1 MNNANGFRTADAMG
15 RLHRLLRYFPGGG
28 PAPRLTVR
36 RALCILMCMSVLSG
50 TPCLPFG
57 PSNVA
62 ASESSDSEADEA
74 KNKKNSE
81 AEAEK
86 SKKNSE
92 AEAEKSKKNSEAEAE
107 KSKKNSSPEA
117 EKSEGKSGSAKAA
130 GSPEKKAVKAG
141 TQKELSRGEA
151 ATKAAVEENI
161 YRWRLQAIENQEA
174 AKRDHKEVILKRRLR
189 IQLLSD
195 GVELGDDAVTYFICD
210 NGTDYVVAEDDG
222 EQYIYNACITRSG
235 EYFLADD
242 TINEGIRMHVSTL
255 VDDSCLRSTEPF
267 WNHVLL
273 RDAPQTSSGSNQNR
287 PTDANGVMMV
297 PYFNQGAGYFVNGTW
312 MYTEWPGVSFN
323 VNGHTMS
330 QAGCGFFSTAMALS
344 YVLQRIVAPI
354 DFKENGQYIAGGGS
368 AVTVG
373 VASASMYHVPAY
385 MTSDINEVLMALRNG
400 QPVMEHVGS
409 PPFTNG
415 GHYILLVGVLPD
427 GTIAVNDP
435 GHVENSYWYCGVS
448 FPIETIMRCVKD
460 PSTAFTVFG

>member
-1 MNNANGFRTADAMG
+1 MKNANGFRTADAKG
-15 RLHRLLRYFPGGG
+15 RLHRLLRHFPVGE
-28 PAPRLTVR
+28 PALRMALR
-36 RALCILMCMSVLSG
+36 RALCMFMCMFVISG
-50 TPCLPFG
+50 TPCLPWG
-57 PSNVA
+57 LSSA
-62 ASESSDSEADEA
+62 EASESPDSEADA
-74 KNKKNSE
+74 KKSKKNSE
-81 AEAEK
+81 ADAKKSKKGSEADAEK

-92 AEAEKSKKNSEAEAE
+92 ADAEKNKKEAA
-107 KSKKNSSPEA
+107 
-117 EKSEGKSGSAKAA
+117 
-130 GSPEKKAVKAG
+130 KAG
-141 TQKELSRGEA
+141 TPRELSRGEA

-195 GVELGDDAVTYFICD
+195 GVELGDDAATYFICD
-210 NGTDYVVAEDDG
+210 NGTDYVVAEDNG
-222 EQYIYNACITRSG
+222 EQYVYNACITRSG

-273 RDAPQTSSGSNQNR
+273 RDAPQTSSGTNQNR

>member
-36 RALCILMCMSVLSG
+36 RALCIFVCMSVLSG

-74 KNKKNSE
+74 KNKKNS
-81 AEAEK
+81 
-86 SKKNSE
+86 
-92 AEAEKSKKNSEAEAE
+92 
-107 KSKKNSSPEA
+107 
-117 EKSEGKSGSAKAA
+117 
-130 GSPEKKAVKAG
+130 KAG
-141 TQKELSRGEA
+141 TQRELSRGEA

-161 YRWRLQAIENQEA
+161 YRWRQEA

>member
-1 MNNANGFRTADAMG
+1 MNNANGFRTADAKG
-15 RLHRLLRYFPGGG
+15 RLHRLLRHFPVGE
-28 PAPRLTVR
+28 PAPRMALR
-36 RALCILMCMSVLSG
+36 RALCMFMCMFVISG
-50 TPCLPFG
+50 TPCLPWG
-57 PSNVA
+57 LSSA
-62 ASESSDSEADEA
+62 EASESPDSEADA
-74 KNKKNSE
+74 KKSKKNSE
-81 AEAEK
+81 ADTEKSKKDSEADAEK

-92 AEAEKSKKNSEAEAE
+92 ADAEKNKKGSEADAE
-107 KSKKNSSPEA
+107 KNKKEA
-117 EKSEGKSGSAKAA
+117 A
-130 GSPEKKAVKAG
+130 KAG
-141 TQKELSRGEA
+141 TPRELSRGEA

-195 GVELGDDAVTYFICD
+195 GVELGDDAATYFICD
-210 NGTDYVVAEDDG
+210 NGTDYVVAEDNG
-222 EQYIYNACITRSG
+222 EQYVYNACITRSG

-273 RDAPQTSSGSNQNR
+273 RDAPQTSSGTNQNR
-287 PTDANGVMMV
+287 PVDANGVMMV

>member
-1 MNNANGFRTADAMG
+1 MKNANGFRTADAKG
-15 RLHRLLRYFPGGG
+15 RLHRLLRHFPVGE
-28 PAPRLTVR
+28 PAPRMALR
-36 RALCILMCMSVLSG
+36 RALCMFMCMFVISG
-50 TPCLPFG
+50 TPCLPWG
-57 PSNVA
+57 LSSA
-62 ASESSDSEADEA
+62 EASESPDSEADA
-74 KNKKNSE
+74 KKSKKNSE
-81 AEAEK
+81 ADAKKSKKGSEADAEK

-92 AEAEKSKKNSEAEAE
+92 ADAEKNKKGSEADAE
-107 KSKKNSSPEA
+107 KNKKEA
-117 EKSEGKSGSAKAA
+117 A
-130 GSPEKKAVKAG
+130 KAG
-141 TQKELSRGEA
+141 TPRELSRGEA

-195 GVELGDDAVTYFICD
+195 GVELGDDAATYFICD
-210 NGTDYVVAEDDG
+210 NGTDYVVAEDNG
-222 EQYIYNACITRSG
+222 EQYVYNACITRSG

-273 RDAPQTSSGSNQNR
+273 RDAPQTSSGTNQNR

>member
-1 MNNANGFRTADAMG
+1 MKNANGFRTADAKG
-15 RLHRLLRYFPGGG
+15 RLHRLLRHFPVGE
-28 PAPRLTVR
+28 PAPRMALR
-36 RALCILMCMSVLSG
+36 RALCMFMCMFVISG
-50 TPCLPFG
+50 TPCLPWG
-57 PSNVA
+57 LSSA
-62 ASESSDSEADEA
+62 EASESPDSEADA
-74 KNKKNSE
+74 KKSKKNSE
-81 AEAEK
+81 ADTEKSKKDSEADAEK

-92 AEAEKSKKNSEAEAE
+92 ADAEKNKKEAA
-107 KSKKNSSPEA
+107 
-117 EKSEGKSGSAKAA
+117 
-130 GSPEKKAVKAG
+130 KAG
-141 TQKELSRGEA
+141 TPRELSRGEA

-195 GVELGDDAVTYFICD
+195 GVELGDDAATYFICD
-210 NGTDYVVAEDDG
+210 NGTDYVVAEDNG
-222 EQYIYNACITRSG
+222 EQYVYNACITRSG

-273 RDAPQTSSGSNQNR
+273 RDAPQTSSGTNQNR
-287 PTDANGVMMV
+287 PVDANGVMMV

>member
-1 MNNANGFRTADAMG
+1 MKNANGFRTADAKG
-15 RLHRLLRYFPGGG
+15 RLHRLLRHFPVGE
-28 PAPRLTVR
+28 PAPRMTLR
-36 RALCILMCMSVLSG
+36 RALCMFMCMFVISG
-50 TPCLPFG
+50 TPCLPWG
-57 PSNVA
+57 LSSA
-62 ASESSDSEADEA
+62 EASESPDSEADA
-74 KNKKNSE
+74 KKSKKNSE
-81 AEAEK
+81 ADAKKSKKDSEADAEK

-92 AEAEKSKKNSEAEAE
+92 ADAEKNKKEAA
-107 KSKKNSSPEA
+107 
-117 EKSEGKSGSAKAA
+117 
-130 GSPEKKAVKAG
+130 KAG
-141 TQKELSRGEA
+141 TPRELSRGEA

-195 GVELGDDAVTYFICD
+195 GVELGDDAATYFICD
-210 NGTDYVVAEDDG
+210 NGTDYVVAEDNG
-222 EQYIYNACITRSG
+222 EQYVYNACITRSG

-273 RDAPQTSSGSNQNR
+273 RDAPQTSSGTNQNR

-297 PYFNQGAGYFVNGTW
+297 PCFNQGAGYFVNGTW

>member
-1 MNNANGFRTADAMG
+1 MKNANGFRTADAKG
-15 RLHRLLRYFPGGG
+15 RLHRLLRHFPVGE
-28 PAPRLTVR
+28 PAPRMTLR
-36 RALCILMCMSVLSG
+36 RALCMFMCMFVISG
-50 TPCLPFG
+50 TPCLPWG
-57 PSNVA
+57 LSSA
-62 ASESSDSEADEA
+62 EASESPDSEADA
-74 KNKKNSE
+74 K
-81 AEAEK
+81 K

-92 AEAEKSKKNSEAEAE
+92 ADAKKSKKDSEADAENSKKNSEADAE
-107 KSKKNSSPEA
+107 KNKKEA
-117 EKSEGKSGSAKAA
+117 A
-130 GSPEKKAVKAG
+130 KAG
-141 TQKELSRGEA
+141 TPRELSRGEA

-195 GVELGDDAVTYFICD
+195 GVELGDDAATYFICD
-210 NGTDYVVAEDDG
+210 NGTDYVVAEDNG
-222 EQYIYNACITRSG
+222 EQYVYNACITRSG

-255 VDDSCLRSTEPF
+255 VDDSCLCSTEPF

-273 RDAPQTSSGSNQNR
+273 RDAPQTSSGTNQNR

>member
-1 MNNANGFRTADAMG
+1 MKNANGFRTADAKG
-15 RLHRLLRYFPGGG
+15 RLHRLLRHFPVGE
-28 PAPRLTVR
+28 PAPRMALR
-36 RALCILMCMSVLSG
+36 RALCMFMCMFVISG
-50 TPCLPFG
+50 TPCLPWG
-57 PSNVA
+57 LSSA
-62 ASESSDSEADEA
+62 EASESPDSEAD
-74 KNKKNSE
+74 
-81 AEAEK
+81 AEK

-92 AEAEKSKKNSEAEAE
+92 ADAEKSKKGSEADAEKSKKNSEADAE
-107 KSKKNSSPEA
+107 KSKKNSEADA
-117 EKSEGKSGSAKAA
+117 EKNKKEAAKAGA
-130 GSPEKKAVKAG
+130 PR
-141 TQKELSRGEA
+141 ELSRGEA

-195 GVELGDDAVTYFICD
+195 GVELGDDAATYFICD
-210 NGTDYVVAEDDG
+210 NGTDYVVAEDNG
-222 EQYIYNACITRSG
+222 EQYVYNACITRSG

-273 RDAPQTSSGSNQNR
+273 RDAPQTSSGTNQNR

>member
-1 MNNANGFRTADAMG
+1 MKNANGFRTADAKG
-15 RLHRLLRYFPGGG
+15 RLHRLLRHFPVGE
-28 PAPRLTVR
+28 PAPRMALR
-36 RALCILMCMSVLSG
+36 RALCMFMCMFVISG
-50 TPCLPFG
+50 TPCLPWG
-57 PSNVA
+57 LSSA
-62 ASESSDSEADEA
+62 EASESPDSEADA
-74 KNKKNSE
+74 KKSKKNSE
-81 AEAEK
+81 ADAKKSKKDSEADAEK

-92 AEAEKSKKNSEAEAE
+92 ADAEKNKKEAA
-107 KSKKNSSPEA
+107 
-117 EKSEGKSGSAKAA
+117 
-130 GSPEKKAVKAG
+130 KAG
-141 TQKELSRGEA
+141 TPRELSRGEA

-195 GVELGDDAVTYFICD
+195 GVELGDDAATYFICD
-210 NGTDYVVAEDDG
+210 NGTDYVVAEDNG
-222 EQYIYNACITRSG
+222 EQYVYNACITRSG

-273 RDAPQTSSGSNQNR
+273 RDAPQTSSGTNQNR

>member
-1 MNNANGFRTADAMG
+1 M
-15 RLHRLLRYFPGGG
+15 RLHQICEVTGKHLELKLL
-28 PAPRLTVR
+28 
-36 RALCILMCMSVLSG
+36 
-50 TPCLPFG
+50 
-57 PSNVA
+57 
-62 ASESSDSEADEA
+62 
-74 KNKKNSE
+74 
-81 AEAEK
+81 
-86 SKKNSE
+86 
-92 AEAEKSKKNSEAEAE
+92 
-107 KSKKNSSPEA
+107 
-117 EKSEGKSGSAKAA
+117 
-130 GSPEKKAVKAG
+130 
-141 TQKELSRGEA
+141 TQRELSRGEA

-195 GVELGDDAVTYFICD
+195 GVELGDDAATYFICD
-210 NGTDYVVAEDDG
+210 NGTDYVVAEDNG
-222 EQYIYNACITRSG
+222 EQYVYNACITRSG

-273 RDAPQTSSGSNQNR
+273 RDAPQTSSGTNQNR

>member
-1 MNNANGFRTADAMG
+1 MKNANGFRTADAKG
-15 RLHRLLRYFPGGG
+15 RLHRLLRHFPVGE
-28 PAPRLTVR
+28 PAPRMALR
-36 RALCILMCMSVLSG
+36 RALCMFMCMFVISG
-50 TPCLPFG
+50 TPCLPWG
-57 PSNVA
+57 LSSA
-62 ASESSDSEADEA
+62 EASESPDSEADA
-74 KNKKNSE
+74 KKSKKNSE
-81 AEAEK
+81 ADAKKSKKGSEADAEK

-92 AEAEKSKKNSEAEAE
+92 ADAEKSKKNSEADAE
-107 KSKKNSSPEA
+107 KNKKEA
-117 EKSEGKSGSAKAA
+117 A
-130 GSPEKKAVKAG
+130 KAG
-141 TQKELSRGEA
+141 TPRELSRGEA

-195 GVELGDDAVTYFICD
+195 GVELGDDAATYFICD
-210 NGTDYVVAEDDG
+210 NGTDYVVAEDNG
-222 EQYIYNACITRSG
+222 EQYVYNACITRSG

-273 RDAPQTSSGSNQNR
+273 RDAPQTSSGTNQNR

>member
-1 MNNANGFRTADAMG
+1 MKNANGFRTADAKG
-15 RLHRLLRYFPGGG
+15 RLHRLLRHFPVGE
-28 PAPRLTVR
+28 PAPRMALR
-36 RALCILMCMSVLSG
+36 RALCMFMCMFVISG
-50 TPCLPFG
+50 TPCLPWG
-57 PSNVA
+57 LSSA
-62 ASESSDSEADEA
+62 EASESPDSEADAE
-74 KNKKNSE
+74 KSKKDSE
-81 AEAEK
+81 ADAEK

-92 AEAEKSKKNSEAEAE
+92 ADAEKSKKNSEADAE
-107 KSKKNSSPEA
+107 KNKKEA
-117 EKSEGKSGSAKAA
+117 A
-130 GSPEKKAVKAG
+130 KAG
-141 TQKELSRGEA
+141 TPRELSRGEA

-195 GVELGDDAVTYFICD
+195 GVELGDDAATYFICD
-210 NGTDYVVAEDDG
+210 NGTDYVVAEDNG
-222 EQYIYNACITRSG
+222 EQYVYNACITRSG

-273 RDAPQTSSGSNQNR
+273 RDAPQTSSGTNQNR

>member
-1 MNNANGFRTADAMG
+1 MKNANGFRTADAKG
-15 RLHRLLRYFPGGG
+15 RLHRLLRHFPVGE
-28 PAPRLTVR
+28 PAPRMALR
-36 RALCILMCMSVLSG
+36 RALCMFMCMFVISG
-50 TPCLPFG
+50 TPCLPWG
-57 PSNVA
+57 LSSA
-62 ASESSDSEADEA
+62 EASESPDSEADTE
-74 KNKKNSE
+74 KSKKNSE
-81 AEAEK
+81 ADAEK

-92 AEAEKSKKNSEAEAE
+92 ADAEKSKKDSEADAEKSKKNSEADAE
-107 KSKKNSSPEA
+107 KNKKEA
-117 EKSEGKSGSAKAA
+117 A
-130 GSPEKKAVKAG
+130 KAG
-141 TQKELSRGEA
+141 TPRELSRGEA

-195 GVELGDDAVTYFICD
+195 GVELGDDAATYFICD
-210 NGTDYVVAEDDG
+210 NGTDYVVAEDNG
-222 EQYIYNACITRSG
+222 EQYVYNACITRSG

-273 RDAPQTSSGSNQNR
+273 RDAPQTSSGTNQNR
-287 PTDANGVMMV
+287 PVDANGVMMV

>member
-1 MNNANGFRTADAMG
+1 MNNANGFRTADAKG
-15 RLHRLLRYFPGGG
+15 RLHRLLRHFPVGE
-28 PAPRLTVR
+28 PAPRMTLR
-36 RALCILMCMSVLSG
+36 RALCMFMCMFVISG
-50 TPCLPFG
+50 TPCLPWG
-57 PSNVA
+57 LSSA
-62 ASESSDSEADEA
+62 EASESPDSEADA
-74 KNKKNSE
+74 KKSKKNSE
-81 AEAEK
+81 ADAKKSKKGSEADAEK

-92 AEAEKSKKNSEAEAE
+92 ADAEKNKKEAA
-107 KSKKNSSPEA
+107 
-117 EKSEGKSGSAKAA
+117 
-130 GSPEKKAVKAG
+130 KAG
-141 TQKELSRGEA
+141 TPRELSRGEA

-195 GVELGDDAVTYFICD
+195 GVELGDDAATYFICD
-210 NGTDYVVAEDDG
+210 NGTDYVVAEDNG
-222 EQYIYNACITRSG
+222 EQYVYNACITRSG

-273 RDAPQTSSGSNQNR
+273 RDAPQTSSGTNQNR

>member
-1 MNNANGFRTADAMG
+1 MKNANGFRTADAKG
-15 RLHRLLRYFPGGG
+15 RLHRLLRHFPVGE
-28 PAPRLTVR
+28 PAPRMTLR
-36 RALCILMCMSVLSG
+36 RALCMFMCMFVISG
-50 TPCLPFG
+50 TPCLPWG
-57 PSNVA
+57 LSSA
-62 ASESSDSEADEA
+62 EASESPDSEADA
-74 KNKKNSE
+74 KKSKKNSE
-81 AEAEK
+81 ADAKKSKKDSEADAEK

-92 AEAEKSKKNSEAEAE
+92 ADAEKSKKNSEADAE
-107 KSKKNSSPEA
+107 KNKKEA
-117 EKSEGKSGSAKAA
+117 A
-130 GSPEKKAVKAG
+130 KAG
-141 TQKELSRGEA
+141 TPRELSRGEA

-195 GVELGDDAVTYFICD
+195 GVELGDDAATYFICD
-210 NGTDYVVAEDDG
+210 NGTDYVVAEDNG
-222 EQYIYNACITRSG
+222 EQYVYNACITRSG

-273 RDAPQTSSGSNQNR
+273 RDAPQTSSGTNQNR